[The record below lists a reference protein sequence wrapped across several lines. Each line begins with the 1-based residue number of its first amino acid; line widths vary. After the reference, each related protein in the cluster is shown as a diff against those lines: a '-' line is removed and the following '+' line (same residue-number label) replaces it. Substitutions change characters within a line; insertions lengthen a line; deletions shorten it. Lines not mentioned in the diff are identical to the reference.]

1 MIYLEE
7 SKNSINLL
15 KVSEIL
21 DFLLNYDLLNFYWI
35 CQKIFQIIFSWEKMG
50 GVLSVVE
57 IVLAVGFIAEGVA
70 EAVIKA
76 QIKELMKGHEEEFR
90 LMN

>member
-1 MIYLEE
+1 
-7 SKNSINLL
+7 
-15 KVSEIL
+15 
-21 DFLLNYDLLNFYWI
+21 
-35 CQKIFQIIFSWEKMG
+35 MG